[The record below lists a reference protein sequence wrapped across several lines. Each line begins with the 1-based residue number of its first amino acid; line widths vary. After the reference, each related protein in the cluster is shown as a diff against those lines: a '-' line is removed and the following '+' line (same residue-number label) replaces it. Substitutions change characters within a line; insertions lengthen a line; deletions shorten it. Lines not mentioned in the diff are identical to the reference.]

1 VAIRGEG
8 TVGATGEGI
17 AVATGEAAVME
28 SLRSRHSHQDSDGV
42 LDDNANTEAAGI
54 TAPGILPAPKTQKG
68 SQCCPFS
75 AGF

>member
-1 VAIRGEG
+1 VAISGEG
-8 TVGATGEGI
+8 TVG
-17 AVATGEAAVME
+17 ATGEAAVME
-28 SLRSRHSHQDSDGV
+28 SLRSHHSHQDSDGV

-75 AGF
+75 PGF